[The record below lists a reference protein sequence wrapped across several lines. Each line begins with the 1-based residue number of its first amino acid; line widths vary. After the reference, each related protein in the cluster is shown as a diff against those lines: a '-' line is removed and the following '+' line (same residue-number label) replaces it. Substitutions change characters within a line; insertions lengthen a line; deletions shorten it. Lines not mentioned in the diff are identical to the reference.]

1 MWYNAET
8 RSYEEQGCMVEDTVR
23 KRVNVTLNDE
33 QYDAVQRLADSL
45 GISLASAARVFLK
58 RGIELGPVLKTESA
72 ASAKK

>member
-8 RSYEEQGCMVEDTVR
+8 RSYEEQGRMVEDTVR

-58 RGIELGPVLKTESA
+58 RGIELGPVLKIEPTV
-72 ASAKK
+72 SAKK